1 MQRLR
6 ELWIAFRNFAI
17 LFSFIMNFIVLLVLI
32 FVVLLIF
39 QIKNGIADPLLQ
51 GLHSNFVG
59 LDEARIQTEIQV
71 NDEIPINFTLP
82 VSDQIPINFTLPV
95 SDNTDVYLT
104 EDVVIDNVPAYFAIE
119 GGAGNISGTVDIRLP
134 AETRLPIRLSLSVP
148 VEQTVPIN
156 INVPVQQTIP
166 VSLTVPVDIPL
177 NETQLHEPFNNLRNL
192 FEPYVRALGNLPS
205 DWGDVPAFVG
215 DVMSGNV
222 NLMAPTDYTRNPWKG
237 FEGELP
243 AEPSASESPAPDG
256 TPVEGTPT
264 APEGTTPIAPVDGGT
279 PVTETPPPPVQ
290 QQMTPTFTPFGATPV
305 GG

>member
-1 MQRLR
+1 MQRAR
-6 ELWIAFRNFAI
+6 EFWIAFRNFAI
-17 LFSFIMNFIVLLVLI
+17 MFSFIINFIVLLVLL

-39 QIKNGIADPLLQ
+39 QIKNGIAEPLLQ

-95 SDNTDVYLT
+95 VDNTDVYLT

-134 AETRLPIRLSLSVP
+134 AETRLPIRLALQVP

-177 NETQLHEPFNNLRNL
+177 SETQLDEPFTNLKDL

-205 DWGDVPAFVG
+205 NWGDVPAFVG
-215 DVMSGNV
+215 DILSGNV
-222 NLMAPTDYTRNPWKG
+222 NLLAPTDYTRDPWKG
-237 FEGELP
+237 FEGIETG
-243 AEPSASESPAPDG
+243 EPPTA
-256 TPVEGTPT
+256 EGTP
-264 APEGTTPIAPVDGGT
+264 ADGTSGATDGSTPTPTIDSGT
-279 PVTETPPPPVQ
+279 PATQVPPPPIQ
-290 QQMTPTFTPFGATPV
+290 EMTPTFTPFGSTPV

>member
-17 LFSFIMNFIVLLVLI
+17 VFSFIMNFILLLVLI
-32 FVVLLIF
+32 NVVLLIF
-39 QIKNGIADPLLQ
+39 QIKNGIAEPLLQ

-82 VSDQIPINFTLPV
+82 VSDEIPINFTLPV

-205 DWGDVPAFVG
+205 NWGDVPAFVG
-215 DVMSGNV
+215 DVLSGNV
-222 NLMAPTDYTRNPWKG
+222 NLMNPTNYTRDPWKG
-237 FEGELP
+237 FEGEQTP
-243 AEPSASESPAPDG
+243 ESPAPDG
-256 TPVEGTPT
+256 TPVEGATVTPD
-264 APEGTTPIAPVDGGT
+264 GTTPSAPVEGGT
-279 PVTETPPPPVQ
+279 PITETPPPPPI